1 MSKKRGILLL
11 VFLSLFIVGTL
22 GFFLTPTINQSLNMF
37 TETDDGVEIAFDVF
51 EPKNDL
57 SLNKKAVILG
67 HGICA
72 NKEFMRLVSKDLAE
86 HGFVAVPFDFRG
98 HGRSSGDFNFMGESI
113 KDSFA
118 DGNFDQ
124 MPDLNFNTLLK
135 DVQAIKT
142 YLQNRGDIDMN
153 NLGYLG
159 YSMGGGVGFA
169 LCAND
174 SDFKAFVG
182 LAPVP
187 DYMNT
192 NLTNPQNLL
201 VIVGQFDEAI
211 SMPLLYL
218 VMQNKTG
225 LPIDDIEINHL
236 YNPTEFSNGL
246 ATKLYIDSNADHLS
260 IPYDVDAIRETRNW
274 YLQALKGITSFPTN
288 FTSYYLQILFIGI
301 GLIGGALLYLILS
314 SSINKPKLRN
324 NTDTTENAQTDPLD
338 GSIEMMKKI
347 ESKSLLKSY
356 LIRGCLLTLLC
367 FIFGLPLFLPP
378 LTLTGALTAFILAY
392 SMSIYFLNKYIH
404 KKHNLDLSL
413 TYKSIFKQ
421 QNFRTYALGFI
432 QGMILFMILKSTLGN
447 IFGIVPAISEL
458 IWFPIYFTGLFVAF
472 LNFNAFLIPLC
483 ISRHDIT
490 NIRGFIKGSLY
501 YYLYFIGI
509 ISIIMLIPCLITMNF
524 FLALFLL
531 VGAVL
536 FICVSIVSLKFYLD
550 NKNIVVPS
558 ITIAFIFT
566 LILMTVSPV
575 LSIFSIL

>member
-1 MSKKRGILLL
+1 MNKNRVTLLCI
-11 VFLSLFIVGTL
+11 FLSLFILGTL
-22 GFFLTPTINQSLNMF
+22 GFFLTPSIKQSLNLF
-37 TETDDGVEIAFDVF
+37 IETEDGVEIAFDVF
-51 EPKNDL
+51 EPKNDV
-57 SLNKKAVILG
+57 SLDKKAIILG

-72 NKEFMRLVSKDLAE
+72 NKEFLRLISKDLAE
-86 HGFVAVPFDFRG
+86 HGFVAVAFDFRG
-98 HGRSSGDFNFMGESI
+98 HGRSSGDFNFMGEAI
-113 KDSFA
+113 KESFA
-118 DGNFDQ
+118 GGNFDQ

-135 DVQAIKT
+135 DVRAIKT

-192 NLTNPQNLL
+192 NLTNPQNML
-201 VIVGQFDEAI
+201 VIVGRFDEAI

-225 LPIDDIEINHL
+225 LAINDIEVNHL
-236 YNPTEFSNGL
+236 YNETEFSSGL

-260 IPYDVDAIRETRNW
+260 IPYDLDAIRETRNW
-274 YLQALKGITSFPTN
+274 YLQALKGITSFPTR
-288 FTSYYLQILFIGI
+288 FTSYYLQILFICI
-301 GLIGGALLYLILS
+301 GLIGGAVLYLLLS
-314 SSINKPKLRN
+314 SSINKPKVK
-324 NTDTTENAQTDPLD
+324 DYKEATEEDPLSK
-338 GSIEMMKKI
+338 SIEMMKKI
-347 ESKSLLKSY
+347 HNKSLLKNY
-356 LIRGCLLTLLC
+356 LIRGCLLTLPC
-367 FIFGLPLFLPP
+367 FIFGLPLFLAP
-378 LTLTGALTAFILAY
+378 LTLTGALIAFILAY
-392 SMSIYFLNKYIH
+392 SMSIYFLNRHLH
-404 KKHNLDLSL
+404 KKHNLNLSL
-413 TYKSIFKQ
+413 TYKSLFKQ
-421 QNFRTYALGFI
+421 QNQRTYVLGFI
-432 QGMILFMILKSTLGN
+432 QGIILFLILESTLGN

-458 IWFPIYFTGLFVAF
+458 IWFPIYFTGLFIAF
-472 LNFNAFLIPLC
+472 LNLNAFLTPLS
-483 ISRHDIT
+483 ISRFNIT
-490 NIRGFIKGSLY
+490 TLRGFIKGSLY
-501 YYLYFIGI
+501 YYFYFIGI

-531 VGAVL
+531 VGAIL
-536 FICVSIVSLKFYLD
+536 FISVSIISLKFFLD
-550 NKNIVVPS
+550 KKNIVVPS